1 MGIKDNFKRA
11 KPHGQMSEA
20 FVTSVFLTL
29 SGGFQDAYT
38 YFCRDEVFANG
49 QTGNVVLMSGNIF
62 SGNFAGALRY
72 LLPILAF
79 SLGIFI
85 SNIISGRFKTL
96 KAVHWR
102 QLIVLFEILLL
113 FAVGFM
119 PQNLNVAANI
129 IISFVCAMQVQSFRM
144 LRGNAYATTMCIG
157 NLKSAVNALYSYFHE
172 KDRTALFKSFQYFA
186 VILLFALGAGAG
198 KVLTGLAGER
208 AIWAS
213 SILLTVSFL
222 IMFIKA
228 DAAEGGESARRQ

>member
-1 MGIKDNFKRA
+1 MKQKEHIKSA
-11 KPHGQMSEA
+11 KPRGQMSEA
-20 FVTSVFLTL
+20 FITSVFLTL

-62 SGNFAGALRY
+62 AGNFTGALRY

-79 SLGIFI
+79 SLGIYV
-85 SNIISGRFKTL
+85 SNVISGRFKTFR
-96 KAVHWR
+96 AVHWR
-102 QLIVLFEILLL
+102 QLVVLFEILLL
-113 FAVGFM
+113 FIVGFM
-119 PQNLNVAANI
+119 PQSLNVAANI

-172 KDRTALFKSFQYFA
+172 KDRAALFKSLQYFA
-186 VILLFALGAGAG
+186 VILLFAVGAGAG
-198 KVLTGLAGER
+198 KVLTELVGEC

-222 IMFIKA
+222 IMFIKEDIA
-228 DAAEGGESARRQ
+228 GNGE